1 MMEQEWER
9 KLGELS
15 TKLETELSVKLEKR
29 FGKGL
34 TSVLMVS
41 TPCSGSTW
49 LRYMIEGATG
59 FFIGSNYNDTLLY
72 NAGFLG
78 EKVMESGR
86 TILQRTHGASLYP
99 TYIYDLQDRYE
110 EVNSSLPTILL
121 LRDPARTII
130 SYWKLL
136 NLAGSNKHLD
146 EIPLSRFQS
155 PDFHEFVGEATSLWE
170 ELAADR
176 LLWCTGPLYVIHY
189 EDLVHNPLYH
199 LRRLLHFLRIPVDE
213 GRLSCVSKH
222 LTGPFKRKT
231 NRYMDPFTEDEKIR
245 FANAVKRINRLLLV
259 LGYSQLP
266 ASDFIP
272 HNLRSRES

>member
-1 MMEQEWER
+1 MGNNKMQDHEAG
-9 KLGELS
+9 LFSCGEVNCCHYVYHDEEPAKMCPTLADPS
-15 TKLETELSVKLEKR
+15 PNLRSKNQPFALLHQNGKEA
-29 FGKGL
+29 KGL
-34 TSVLMVS
+34 
-41 TPCSGSTW
+41 
-49 LRYMIEGATG
+49 
-59 FFIGSNYNDTLLY
+59 
-72 NAGFLG
+72 GFLG

-86 TILQRTHGASLYP
+86 TILQRTHGASFYP
-99 TYIYDLQDRYE
+99 TYIHDLQDRYE

-136 NLAGSNKHLD
+136 NLEGSNKHLD
-146 EIPLSRFQS
+146 EIPLSRFLS